1 MIEVGAYSVYVSTD
15 EEAAAIQMAVS
26 ELTRRDT
33 ETSYEYRFTLPTY
46 QMLTK
51 EQREILYAVA
61 RLYNENQ

>member
-15 EEAAAIQMAVS
+15 EEAAAIQMAVPM
-26 ELTRRDT
+26 LVYVNAQMK
-33 ETSYEYRFTLPTY
+33 YEYRFTLPTY

-51 EQREILYAVA
+51 EQREILCAVA

>member
-1 MIEVGAYSVYVSTD
+1 MIEIRSHSVYANTD
-15 EEAAAIQMAVS
+15 EEAAAVQLAVS

-33 ETSYEYRFTLPTY
+33 ETAYEYRFTLPSY